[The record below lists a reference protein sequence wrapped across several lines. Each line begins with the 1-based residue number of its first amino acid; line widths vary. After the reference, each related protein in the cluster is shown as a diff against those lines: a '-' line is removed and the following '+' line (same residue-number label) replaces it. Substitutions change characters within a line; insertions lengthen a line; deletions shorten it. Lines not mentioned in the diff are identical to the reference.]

1 MPFMNE
7 STIIIDEQDWSLIS
21 LDDSIDDE
29 AAENE
34 NVDKKI
40 DHNMFNV
47 VLTRLNKA
55 KKQWFW
61 LSI

>member
-55 KKQWFW
+55 KKQ
-61 LSI
+61 